1 MFYVIN
7 GNYNIFV
14 KNPQTILSFHLDNNF
29 YEIFFYFI
37 GGIIFSTV
45 SYFLSKKNKPEK
57 KEYVKPPELVGTL
70 LGVTLISGILEQSY
84 FTFLKQKSH
93 GQILFLLVD

>member
-1 MFYVIN
+1 MKY
-7 GNYNIFV
+7 
-14 KNPQTILSFHLDNNF
+14 
-29 YEIFFYFI
+29 FYFI

-45 SYFLSKKNKPEK
+45 SCFLNKKNKPEK

-70 LGVTLISGILEQSY
+70 LGVTLISGILGAKVILP
-84 FTFLKQKSH
+84 FLKQKCH